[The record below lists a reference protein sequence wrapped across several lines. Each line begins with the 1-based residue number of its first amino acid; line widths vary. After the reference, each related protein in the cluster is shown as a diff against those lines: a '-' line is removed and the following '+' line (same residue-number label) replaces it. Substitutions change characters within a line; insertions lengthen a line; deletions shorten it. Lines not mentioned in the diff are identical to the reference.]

1 MKTGQT
7 RKAKAI
13 YLELALAGESAT
25 ATGILPETQ
34 RQAEEWESFR
44 VGKKEALGVP

>member
-13 YLELALAGESAT
+13 YLELALAEESAT
-25 ATGILPETQ
+25 ATSILPETQ
-34 RQAEEWESFR
+34 RRESFR